1 MLLVWRE
8 IANISLTKQWQFTN
22 FTSAALYRITHA
34 VSANPSGT
42 LRAAIGQ
49 SLESVVFDRR
59 LIGFKSGS
67 EEGHLFVK
75 PSGISSR
82 FLALQRLDD
91 IPVTWTVKIEELI
104 DLAESL
110 PLPIFQID
118 GLQTALDSKAQN
130 LHQHAISDIT
140 GLVATLAQK
149 VETSDLTTSEQ
160 LILAQVAQKA
170 PIEHTHVVAD
180 ISGLVEL
187 IQSIQPPVP
196 IDFVTSQA
204 VPNNPFQGL
213 AWNELDT
220 DGHLVE
226 SWVYANARWQ
236 SLTKYSFDYWGPTSS
251 IAGNV
256 AYNIPL
262 DSRYDYL
269 FKDFLVH
276 CIYSGSGTVDETTNY
291 WRAIVTTQPTGTTFA
306 RSGAIPNDNM
316 SKLFP
321 LNQIFVPTSGE
332 RLLLMY
338 QKYGSPPGA
347 KIGVSLRYHLL
358 RK

>member
-59 LIGFKSGS
+59 LIGFKAGS

-75 PSGISSR
+75 PSGINDR
-82 FLALQRLDD
+82 FIALQRLDD

-110 PLPIFQID
+110 PLPISQIA

-130 LHQHAISDIT
+130 QHQHAISDIAVLT
-140 GLVATLAQK
+140 ATLAQK
-149 VETSDLTTSEQ
+149 VETADLIASEQ
-160 LILAQVAQKA
+160 LILAQVAIKA
-170 PIEHTHVVAD
+170 PLEHTHAVAD
-180 ISGLVEL
+180 IAGLVEL
-187 IQSIQPPVP
+187 IQSMQPPTP
-196 IDFVTSQA
+196 IDFVTSQT
-204 VPNNPFQGL
+204 VPSSAFQGL

-220 DGHLVE
+220 DGRLVE
-226 SWVYANARWQ
+226 TWVYINARWQ
-236 SLTKYSFDYWGPTSS
+236 SLTKYSFDYWGPTSN
-251 IAGNV
+251 IGGNV
-256 AYNIPL
+256 SYNIPF

-269 FKDFLVH
+269 FKEFLVN
-276 CIYSGSGTVDETTNY
+276 CTYGAGIVDATNY

-306 RSGAIPNDNM
+306 NSGAIPGDNL

-321 LNQIFVPTSGE
+321 VNQIFVPSQGE
-332 RLLLMY
+332 RALLMF
-338 QKYGSPPGA
+338 QKYGNAPGA
-347 KIGVSLRYHLL
+347 RLGISLRYHLL
-358 RK
+358 RR